1 MIEVE
6 KRSLLLQDS
15 VESSLLRKQTE
26 RNQDSKEC
34 VSSEKRR
41 RVIGE
46 ISANPCLISIH
57 LVKDGDSP
65 ESQKFG
71 AGEPI
76 TRSLPILELY
86 TFKEESDIQ
95 RKRERKSVEKSM
107 KREIA
112 HANKTMESNLVILHR
127 DVKKLTNLLTDDDAK
142 EDLKTFRAVSYPSIS
157 MLTFI
162 GCHLRSLRTL
172 RFHSVAREQD
182 TTL

>member
-15 VESSLLRKQTE
+15 RESSLLRKQTE

-46 ISANPCLISIH
+46 TSANPCLISIH

-95 RKRERKSVEKSM
+95 RKRERKSAEKSI

-112 HANKTMESNLVILHR
+112 HAKTMESNLVILHR
-127 DVKKLTNLLTDDDAK
+127 DVKKLNNLLTDDDAK

>member
-15 VESSLLRKQTE
+15 RESSLLRKRTE
-26 RNQDSKEC
+26 RNKDSKEC

-46 ISANPCLISIH
+46 FSANPCLISIH

-71 AGEPI
+71 AGDPI
-76 TRSLPILELY
+76 TRSLPISELY

-95 RKRERKSVEKSM
+95 RKRERKSADKSM
-107 KREIA
+107 KREIV
-112 HANKTMESNLVILHR
+112 HAKTMESNLVILHR
-127 DVKKLTNLLTDDDAK
+127 DLKKLTNLLSDDEAK

-162 GCHLRSLRTL
+162 GCHLRSLHTL
-172 RFHSVAREQD
+172 RFHSFAREQD